1 MKSLFFSLLF
11 LLSFNIFAQETPE
24 KEQKVTTYYL
34 IRHAEKDE
42 SDKTNK
48 DPHLTEEG
56 KKRAENWTEVFGN
69 VKFDMVYSTN
79 YNRTKETAEPTAKTN
94 KLEITFYDPRNLKL
108 EEFIKE
114 TEGKTVLVVGHSNTT
129 PMLTNALLNEK
140 KYNQIDESN
149 NANLYIVTITD
160 NTKSSTLLKI
170 K

>member
-11 LLSFNIFAQETPE
+11 LLSFNIFAQETLE

-48 DPHLTEEG
+48 DPHLTEVG
-56 KKRAENWTEVFGN
+56 KKRAENWTTVFGD

-79 YNRTKETAEPTAKTN
+79 YNRTKETAEPTAKAN
-94 KLEITFYDPRNLKL
+94 NVDITFYDPRNLKL
-108 EEFIKE
+108 EDLIKE
-114 TEGKTVLVVGHSNTT
+114 TEGKTVLIVGHSNTT

-160 NTKSSTLLKI
+160 YTKSSTLLKI
-170 K
+170 E

>member
-1 MKSLFFSLLF
+1 MKSLFFTLF
-11 LLSFNIFAQETPE
+11 LLISFNIFAQETSD
-24 KEQKVTTYYL
+24 KKQKVTTYYL

-79 YNRTKETAEPTAKTN
+79 YNRTKETAEPTAKAN
-94 KLEITFYDPRNLKL
+94 KLDITFYDPRNLKL

-129 PMLTNALLNEK
+129 PILTNALLNEK

-160 NTKSSTLLKI
+160 NIKSSTLLKI

>member
-11 LLSFNIFAQETPE
+11 LLSFNIFAQETLE

-48 DPHLTEEG
+48 DPHLTEVG
-56 KKRAENWTEVFGN
+56 KKRAENWTTVFGD

-79 YNRTKETAEPTAKTN
+79 YNRTKETAEPTAKAN
-94 KLEITFYDPRNLKL
+94 NVDITFYDPRNLKL
-108 EEFIKE
+108 EDLIKE
-114 TEGKTVLVVGHSNTT
+114 TEGKTVLIVGHSNTT

-140 KYNQIDESN
+140 N
-149 NANLYIVTITD
+149 ITR
-160 NTKSSTLLKI
+160 
-170 K
+170 